1 MTTGDKVPAMGSAV
15 RLRFEDAQRIL
26 SAQPFSKL
34 LNAELVAFSPSETV
48 LEVAAGFDARQQ
60 HGYVHGGV
68 VAYAADNVMA
78 FAAGA
83 VAGPGVVSTSLS
95 LQFVRPALGSIVR
108 ARAEVVDSSARQ
120 VVARC
125 VVESVDA
132 DGRPVQCAL
141 GQGTFAVIPGNAA
154 GRDV

>member
-1 MTTGDKVPAMGSAV
+1 MSSPSGL
-15 RLRFEDAQRIL
+15 RLEDAQRVL

-78 FAAGA
+78 FAAGS
-83 VAGPGVVSTSLS
+83 VAGTRVVSTGLTV
-95 LQFVRPALGSIVR
+95 QFVRPAVGSVVR
-108 ARAEVVDSSARQ
+108 ARAEPVDAGARQ

-141 GQGTFAVIPGNAA
+141 AQGTFAVLSGDAN
-154 GRDV
+154 GGGQ

>member
-1 MTTGDKVPAMGSAV
+1 MSNPSGL
-15 RLRFEDAQRIL
+15 RLEDARRVL
-26 SAQPFSKL
+26 SAQSFSKL

-83 VAGPGVVSTSLS
+83 VAGPRVVSTGLTV
-95 LQFVRPALGSIVR
+95 QFVRPAVGSLVR
-108 ARAEVVDSSARQ
+108 ARAEVVDSSARH

-141 GQGTFAVIPGNAA
+141 AQGTFAVMPGDAA
-154 GRDV
+154 GDDL